1 LLFVSITTLRSH
13 CFHLGHAIPS
23 RPIRFERG
31 AASHRHGEPAGQE
44 EGAGDGRRPR
54 HPLAQDAAPQAHA
67 VPEAARDRHRAR
79 EGGRAGACSG
89 EAEGPRIDRLE
100 EEEGAGGSAQAGRCL
115 AHQRR
120 AAGAEF
126 GSWKP

>member
-54 HPLAQDAAPQAHA
+54 HPLAQDAAPQ
-67 VPEAARDRHRAR
+67 